1 MPFVNYN
8 NNHAKLLSWEAIMNL
23 NRFAKY
29 AWSVLFFNV
38 LVILWG
44 AFVRATGSG
53 AGCGSHWPLCNG
65 EVIPRASQFETMI
78 EFIHRATSGLAF
90 LLVLGLFVW
99 AWRIYPKG
107 DRVRR
112 SAALSFVF
120 IITEALVGAGLVL
133 FRWVAQDASTGRAIS
148 IVIHLL
154 NTFLLL
160 ASLSITAWFSSW
172 FSEQRGA
179 GLKRHLPLLILGL
192 LGTIVLGA
200 SGALTALGDTL
211 FPAASLAEGFQ
222 SDFSS
227 SAHFLVR
234 LRVFHPTLA
243 VIVGVYLIILAGLIR
258 IQIHQPVTQLIARW
272 LTIGILLQL
281 GAGMINLLLL
291 APVWMQ
297 IVHLLL
303 ADLVWI
309 VLILLTLSSQ
319 GLGYNSEL

>member
-1 MPFVNYN
+1 
-8 NNHAKLLSWEAIMNL
+8 MNL
-23 NRFAKY
+23 SRFAKFS
-29 AWSVLFFNV
+29 WGVLFFNI

-65 EVIPRASQFETMI
+65 EVVPQAPQVGTII
-78 EFIHRATSGLAF
+78 EFVHRTTSGLAF

-112 SAALSFVF
+112 SAALSFLF
-120 IITEALVGAGLVL
+120 IVTEALVGAGLVL
-133 FRWVAQDASTGRAIS
+133 FRWVAQDASTGRVIT
-148 IVIHLL
+148 IVIHLV

-160 ASLSITAWFSSW
+160 ASLSMTAWFSSR
-172 FSEQRGA
+172 FSERQGA
-179 GLKRHLPLLILGL
+179 GIKRFLPLFIIGL
-192 LGTIVLGA
+192 LGTILLGA

-211 FPAASLAEGFQ
+211 FPAASFAEGFQ
-222 SDFSS
+222 SDFSPT
-227 SAHFLVR
+227 AHFLIR
-234 LRVFHPTLA
+234 LRVFHPTIA
-243 VIVGVYLIILAGLIR
+243 AIVGVYLIVLAGLIR
-258 IQIHQPVTQLIARW
+258 IQVSQPVTQRIARW

-281 GAGMINLLLL
+281 GAGIVNLFLL

-309 VLILLTLSSQ
+309 VLILLTVSSQ

>member
-1 MPFVNYN
+1 
-8 NNHAKLLSWEAIMNL
+8 
-23 NRFAKY
+23 
-29 AWSVLFFNV
+29 
-38 LVILWG
+38 
-44 AFVRATGSG
+44 
-53 AGCGSHWPLCNG
+53 
-65 EVIPRASQFETMI
+65 
-78 EFIHRATSGLAF
+78 
-90 LLVLGLFVW
+90 
-99 AWRIYPKG
+99 
-107 DRVRR
+107 
-112 SAALSFVF
+112 
-120 IITEALVGAGLVL
+120 
-133 FRWVAQDASTGRAIS
+133 
-148 IVIHLL
+148 L

-160 ASLSITAWFSSW
+160 ASLSMTAWFSSW
-172 FSEQRGA
+172 FSEQQGA
-179 GLKRHLPLLILGL
+179 DFKRHLPLLILGL

-222 SDFSS
+222 SDFSPA
-227 SAHFLVR
+227 AHFLVR

-258 IQIHQPVTQLIARW
+258 IQIHQPVTQWIARW

>member
-1 MPFVNYN
+1 M
-8 NNHAKLLSWEAIMNL
+8 IL

-29 AWSVLFFNV
+29 AWGVLFSNI

-44 AFVRATGSG
+44 AFVRASGSG

-65 EVIPRASQFETMI
+65 EVVPRAPRIETAI
-78 EFIHRATSGLAF
+78 EFIHRASSGLAF
-90 LLVLGLFVW
+90 ILVALLLVW
-99 AWRIYPKG
+99 AIRAYPKG

-112 SAALSFVF
+112 GAALSFLF
-120 IITEALVGAGLVL
+120 IVTEALVGAGLVL
-133 FRWVAQDASTGRAIS
+133 FKWVAQDASSGRAIT
-148 IVIHLL
+148 IVIHLV

-160 ASLSITAWFSSW
+160 ASLTMTAWYATGFVERQS
-172 FSEQRGA
+172 A
-179 GLKRHLPLLILGL
+179 GSNKRLPFLIFGL

-211 FPAASLAEGFQ
+211 FPASSLAEGFQ
-222 SDFSS
+222 RDFSPT
-227 SAHFLVR
+227 AHFLIR
-234 LRVFHPTLA
+234 LRVFHPTIA
-243 VIVGVYLIILAGLIR
+243 VIVGTYLLILAGLIR
-258 IQIHQPVTQLIARW
+258 IQVHQPAAQRIAR
-272 LTIGILLQL
+272 LVTIGVLLQL

-309 VLILLTLSSQ
+309 SLILLTISNE
-319 GLGYNSEL
+319 GLGYNTKL